1 MNWQFLHTGFST
13 GARNMAVDVE
23 LARQAADGG
32 NTFTVRVYGW
42 NPPAISL
49 GWNQSWDE
57 IRMDKVQ
64 EAGIE
69 VVRRPTGGR
78 GILHEN
84 ELTYS
89 VVMRADGANVPSI
102 YNRIS
107 LALVAGLQKMGVDA
121 TLERSQPH
129 FPSLY
134 RKAES
139 AACFVS
145 SARNEITVGG
155 KKLVGSAQRRY
166 SALNGGEIVLQ
177 HGSIL
182 LGPEHRRLIDFLV
195 LTPDQRQ
202 YLSEQLLSRTT
213 DLHEILRAPVSFDDV
228 ARAVRKGFEKVWNIE
243 FDATLSTPIAEHYNV
258 ESQI

>member
-1 MNWQFLHTGFST
+1 
-13 GARNMAVDVE
+13 MAVDVG
-23 LARQAADGG
+23 LALQAAEGG
-32 NTFTVRVYGW
+32 STSLVRVYGW
-42 NPPAISL
+42 KPPAISL
-49 GWNQSWDE
+49 GWNQSRNE
-57 IRMDKVQ
+57 VRMDKVE

-78 GILHEN
+78 GILHAN

-89 VVMRADGANVPSI
+89 VIMPADGANIPDI

-107 LALVAGLQKMGVDA
+107 LALVEGLRMLGVDA
-121 TLERSQPH
+121 LLERSQPH

-134 RKAES
+134 RRAES

-166 SALNGGEIVLQ
+166 PAVNGGEVVLQ

-182 LGPEHRRLIDFLV
+182 LGPEHRRLVDYLV
-195 LTPDQRQ
+195 LTKDQRE
-202 YLSEQLLSRTT
+202 YLSEQLVLRTT
-213 DLHEILRAPVSFDDV
+213 DFQELLGTAMDFDEV
-228 ARAVRKGFEKVWNIE
+228 AAAVRIGFEKVWNISFE
-243 FDATLSTPIAEHYNV
+243 RGTSSRKAEKINV
-258 ESQI
+258 DSEIG